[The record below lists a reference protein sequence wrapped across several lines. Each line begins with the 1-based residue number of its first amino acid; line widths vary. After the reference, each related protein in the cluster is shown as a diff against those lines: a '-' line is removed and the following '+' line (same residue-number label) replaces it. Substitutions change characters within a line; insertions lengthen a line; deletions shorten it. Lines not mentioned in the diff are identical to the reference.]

1 MEDCVFKV
9 KLERMKTQGRR
20 IGVSGESYGSLVK
33 EKEIQPRSIK
43 KKGLTKNR
51 IFFRLKST
59 FLFNGIGEYDLNI
72 LVNAME

>member
-33 EKEIQPRSIK
+33 EKEI
-43 KKGLTKNR
+43 
-51 IFFRLKST
+51 
-59 FLFNGIGEYDLNI
+59 
-72 LVNAME
+72 